1 MAYNNYFPQG
11 YYQPVQPYYN
21 APAQAPQTP
30 VNAQA
35 SSNNGINWVQ
45 GEAAAKAFPVGA
57 GQSVL
62 LMDSEDSVM
71 YIKSMDASGMPHP
84 LRVFEYKERTAARSE
99 AGIAKNADA
108 DYVPR
113 TEFEKFREDIT
124 RSIND
129 MQKNITGAEG

>member
-1 MAYNNYFPQG
+1 MAYGNYFPQN
-11 YYQPVQPYYN
+11 YYQPYYN
-21 APAQAPQTP
+21 APANAPQVP
-30 VNAQA
+30 AQA
-35 SSNNGINWVQ
+35 QAASNNGINWVQ

-84 LRVFEYKERTAARSE
+84 LRIFDYKERTAQRSE
-99 AGIAKNADA
+99 AGIAKNAEA

-113 TEFEKFREDIT
+113 TEFEQFRDDIT
-124 RSIND
+124 RSINGL
-129 MQKNITGAEG
+129 KSNIAAEG